1 MGGYGTLYYAVKHPE
16 MFCCAY
22 AMSPATYISET
33 TPNLFELYP
42 AANAAELPE
51 LTIEVGT
58 EDATVYESCAA
69 FNAWVLA
76 GIPSIEYI
84 ERSGVHDWAFWKGC
98 YPKFLTK
105 LGKYFE

>member
-1 MGGYGTLYYAVKHPE
+1 MKRILSCFPK
-16 MFCCAY
+16 
-22 AMSPATYISET
+22 
-33 TPNLFELYP
+33 TPGNLLNTEKTDGNQERIYP

-69 FNAWVLA
+69 FNAWVLS
-76 GIPSIEYI
+76 GIPSIQYI
-84 ERSGVHDWAFWKGC
+84 ERAGVHDWAFWKGC
-98 YPKFLTK
+98 YPKVLTK